1 MKKKKADNLPI
12 ANSFLISKLKR
23 IQKNWK
29 PSLQVMANICQSKQI
44 SKAFCTCNKSH
55 AEWNILPVRD
65 PSTCKNARWEI
76 NKRSMSNS
84 VSIEINLENPRLILD
99 NLIFLIK
106 FSRVNLTI
114 SMLKSLTTLCF
125 TVLLQTIYGTHHMQQ
140 CMLCLFFLRYRN
152 KIATFKLINSISIYF
167 N

>member
-1 MKKKKADNLPI
+1 
-12 ANSFLISKLKR
+12 
-23 IQKNWK
+23 
-29 PSLQVMANICQSKQI
+29 MANMSKQTSLEGI
-44 SKAFCTCNKSH
+44 LYLQQKSRWVKH
-55 AEWNILPVRD
+55 SPR

-76 NKRSMSNS
+76 NIRSMSNS
-84 VSIEINLENPRLILD
+84 LSIEINLENTRLILD
-99 NLIFLIK
+99 NLIFLIN

-125 TVLLQTIYGTHHMQQ
+125 TVLLQTIYGKHHMQQ

>member
-1 MKKKKADNLPI
+1 
-12 ANSFLISKLKR
+12 
-23 IQKNWK
+23 
-29 PSLQVMANICQSKQI
+29 MANMSKQTSLEGI
-44 SKAFCTCNKSH
+44 LYLQQKSRWVKH
-55 AEWNILPVRD
+55 SPR

-76 NKRSMSNS
+76 NIRSMSNS

-99 NLIFLIK
+99 NLIFLIN

-114 SMLKSLTTLCF
+114 SMLKSLTTLCC
-125 TVLLQTIYGTHHMQQ
+125 TVLLQTIYGKYHMQQ